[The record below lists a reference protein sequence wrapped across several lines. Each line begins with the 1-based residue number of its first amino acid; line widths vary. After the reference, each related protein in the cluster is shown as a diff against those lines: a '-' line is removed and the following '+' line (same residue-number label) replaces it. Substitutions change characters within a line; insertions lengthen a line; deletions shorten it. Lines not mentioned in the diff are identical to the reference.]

1 MSDHNMV
8 IRRRVGRVSIYEHHG
23 SWWTYHRNGKK
34 HCRRRIG
41 SNRAM
46 AECEASLLNAELAA
60 AEANL
65 SIREILTRR
74 FESGG
79 SEHAHGP
86 DVSSLRDIPRS
97 EKLIS
102 VAELRNQFL
111 EHHEKTLC
119 SALATVDRYR
129 TATLYLQ
136 NFLESARCCAAEV
149 SVLDFIRYLRSIEIA
164 PNGHAHTA
172 RRKLRDKGV
181 QYIVECCRSMYHFG
195 IRQKILPRDLLNPF
209 SSGAACQLRIRDAKP
224 IFVFLPEQ
232 ELKFFQAASEWAFA
246 IHFVLAKTGLRTGEL
261 THLLIEE
268 VDLQSRWLQIRSKP
282 ELGWITKTTRER
294 RVPLIEEV
302 ARIFQHVI
310 GERCSGIVFLRRSL
324 GPRNPPVLTAD
335 RARLAEIACQRIQKE
350 RRHQGRA
357 LSRHEEARVLRS
369 IWMDAGAVPEDLVRQ
384 CFIRAAK
391 AAGLSGTCPKSWRHT
406 FATLMQQANVDLLV
420 RQETLGHRPMA
431 MESSVLGMTGIYTHT
446 TPQFQRQEIER
457 ALRLRPESLALAQCR
472 VRGDG

>member
-1 MSDHNMV
+1 
-8 IRRRVGRVSIYEHHG
+8 
-23 SWWTYHRNGKK
+23 
-34 HCRRRIG
+34 
-41 SNRAM
+41 
-46 AECEASLLNAELAA
+46 
-60 AEANL
+60 
-65 SIREILTRR
+65 
-74 FESGG
+74 
-79 SEHAHGP
+79 
-86 DVSSLRDIPRS
+86 
-97 EKLIS
+97 
-102 VAELRNQFL
+102 
-111 EHHEKTLC
+111 
-119 SALATVDRYR
+119 LATVDRYR

-310 GERCSGIVFLRRSL
+310 GERCSGLVFLRRSL